1 MHAFLDKKFIN
12 LVSGQLERFKW
23 QRPTLANCRCPLC
36 GDSQKNKNKCRG
48 YFYERDGRYYYK
60 CHNCGAACT
69 VSGFL
74 EQVSPALYSEFR
86 LEWIKEKGGGFKF
99 PEHPKDTKGIT
110 NTGVAQKLAKVN
122 VHRNKLK
129 HVLAISE
136 LESKHAARAYLESRL
151 IPESKFSEIYYTTD
165 FAKVAKDINP
175 QIVLKSEERIVIP
188 FYDDNE
194 NVIGIQ
200 GRAMDSNSLR
210 YITVKAEEHE
220 RLFYNLHKIHVNK
233 RIYVTEGPF
242 DSMFLPNAVAMVGAS
257 KSINLPDKLQMRD
270 VVFCLDNEPRSIE
283 IVSMMRNLV
292 AKEHKVF
299 IPDNRLEEKDINEMI
314 LSGKKIENIVDY
326 INDNT
331 YGGILAQA
339 ALSQWE
345 KTTERW
351 RV

>member
-12 LVSGQLERFKW
+12 LVSSQLDRFKW
-23 QRPTLANCRCPLC
+23 QRPTLANCRCPIC
-36 GDSQKNKNKCRG
+36 GDSQRNKNKCRG

-60 CHNCGAACT
+60 CHNCSAAMT

-74 EQVSPALYSEFR
+74 EQISPTLYSEFR
-86 LEWIKEKGGGFKF
+86 MEWIKEKGGGFKF
-99 PEHPKDTKGIT
+99 AENPKGIT
-110 NTGVAQKLAKVN
+110 STGVAEKLQKLN
-122 VHRNKLK
+122 VHRGQLK

-136 LESKHAARAYLESRL
+136 LESNHAARMYLENRL

-165 FAKVAKDINP
+165 FSKVAKGVNP
-175 QIVLKSEERIVIP
+175 EMVLKPEERIVIP
-188 FYDDNE
+188 FYDDN
-194 NVIGIQ
+194 NNLIGVQ
-200 GRAMDSNSLR
+200 GRALDPNALR
-210 YITVKAEEHE
+210 YITVKAENHD
-220 RLFYNLHKIHVNK
+220 RLFYNIHKVNTNK

-257 KSINLPDKLQMRD
+257 KSVKLPDKLRMRD
-270 VVFCLDNEPRSIE
+270 VVFCMDNEPRSIE
-283 IVSMMRNLV
+283 IVNMMRNLV

-299 IPDNRLEEKDINEMI
+299 IPDHRLEEKDINEMI
-314 LSGKKIENIVDY
+314 LSGKTLENIVDY
-326 INDNT
+326 IDENT

-351 RV
+351 GV